1 MGFGT
6 PKALAEG
13 LVDWPLTSDNGAT
26 TEDYGRVLVLDR
38 ATNIAMADSEPP
50 LHGVT
55 VVV

>member
-1 MGFGT
+1 M
-6 PKALAEG
+6 
-13 LVDWPLTSDNGAT
+13 VDWPLTSDNGAT